1 MLQKE
6 LINRNFTLLE
16 ACSPSYK
23 WSPLNWNSHQH
34 HWVIIHGPWIKHII
48 NWQCKENELWGNT
61 NRLWPNDYLTAL
73 VLGDTGW
80 SHADEDLCVLLGRW
94 HSRAAPLERAMTTQ
108 LRNGSLHPWLH
119 IAIAHPR
126 KDLGLGR
133 QEFGGQFSF
142 RLAEYL
148 KFTLNLEKNK

>member
-6 LINRNFTLLE
+6 LISRNFTLLE

-34 HWVIIHGPWIKHII
+34 HWVIIHRPWIKHII
-48 NWQCKENELWGNT
+48 NWQCKENDFGETQIACDQMTIWQ
-61 NRLWPNDYLTAL
+61 RLSWETLAGL
-73 VLGDTGW
+73 MLMKI
-80 SHADEDLCVLLGRW
+80 CVLLGRW
-94 HSRAAPLERAMTTQ
+94 HSRKAAPLEGAMTTQ
-108 LRNGSLHPWLH
+108 LGNGSLHLQLH

-148 KFTLNLEKNK
+148 KFMNLEKNK